1 MPERARDARVKPWQ
15 QAAQGLVSVLHV
27 VRPPT
32 RSLCTTTASARHVP
46 QQRRSRA
53 GFSPSGTR
61 SEPPARQR
69 RVALYL
75 ELGDGLGGGR
85 GGLRSHAQ
93 NAHLVHAAGPR
104 SARSRA
110 LSPAS
115 SRTVPVLV
123 TTSSRG
129 RDRAGSSCCTRRNT
143 YSGSGSNRRPRVV
156 VMKADFE
163 RALLDQ
169 ATEASGTRV
178 VVDVRA
184 PKDAVAARASR
195 SIDARGRR
203 RC

>member
-46 QQRRSRA
+46 ARQHQSSRPIPRNRRRSRRWSRWA
-53 GFSPSGTR
+53 AIARSNCTLGACCWPSKC
-61 SEPPARQR
+61 PQ
-69 RVALYL
+69 
-75 ELGDGLGGGR
+75 
-85 GGLRSHAQ
+85 
-93 NAHLVHAAGPR
+93 PR
-104 SARSRA
+104 SLACILTYGTSPGHNQQQRSRSRA
-110 LSPAS
+110 
-115 SRTVPVLV
+115 
-123 TTSSRG
+123 
-129 RDRAGSSCCTRRNT
+129 

-163 RALLDQ
+163 RALLEQ

-195 SIDARGRR
+195 WIDARGRR
-203 RC
+203 RGQVSGIS

>member
-1 MPERARDARVKPWQ
+1 MAERAREARVKPWQ
-15 QAAQGLVSVLHV
+15 QAAQELVSVLHV

-32 RSLCTTTASARHVP
+32 RSQCTTTASARHVP

-53 GFSPSGTR
+53 GISPSGTR
-61 SEPPARQR
+61 SEPPARQHQSSRPIPRTR
-69 RVALYL
+69 R
-75 ELGDGLGGGR
+75 
-85 GGLRSHAQ
+85 RSRRWSRW
-93 NAHLVHAAGPR
+93 AAI
-104 SARSRA
+104 ARSTCTFGACCWPSKCPQPRC
-110 LSPAS
+110 LAS
-115 SRTVPVLV
+115 SRAVPVLV

-129 RDRAGSSCCTRRNT
+129 RDRARSSCCTRRNT
-143 YSGSGSNRRPRVV
+143 YSACGSNRRPRVV

-163 RALLDQ
+163 RALLEQ

>member
-1 MPERARDARVKPWQ
+1 MSGRRHGRCARPLRVLGTCLSNGALAWDSVH
-15 QAAQGLVSVLHV
+15 LVPGVSH
-27 VRPPT
+27 
-32 RSLCTTTASARHVP
+32 
-46 QQRRSRA
+46 QRGST
-53 GFSPSGTR
+53 S
-61 SEPPARQR
+61 

-75 ELGDGLGGGR
+75 EIGDGLGGGR

-93 NAHLVHAAGPR
+93 TAHLVHAAGPR

-129 RDRAGSSCCTRRNT
+129 RDRARSSCCTRRNT
-143 YSGSGSNRRPRVV
+143 YSASGSNRRPRVV

-163 RALLDQ
+163 RALLEQ

-195 SIDARGRR
+195 WIDARGRR
-203 RC
+203 RGQVSGIS

>member
-1 MPERARDARVKPWQ
+1 MSGRRHGRCARPLRVLDACLSSGALGRDSVR
-15 QAAQGLVSVLHV
+15 LVRGVSH
-27 VRPPT
+27 
-32 RSLCTTTASARHVP
+32 
-46 QQRRSRA
+46 QRGST
-53 GFSPSGTR
+53 S
-61 SEPPARQR
+61 

-93 NAHLVHAAGPR
+93 TAHLVHAAGPR

-115 SRTVPVLV
+115 SRTVPSLV

-129 RDRAGSSCCTRRNT
+129 RDRARSSCCTRRNT

-163 RALLDQ
+163 RALLEQ

-195 SIDARGRR
+195 SIAARGRR
-203 RC
+203 RGQVSAIPRFW

>member
-1 MPERARDARVKPWQ
+1 MSGRRHGRCARPLRVLDACLSSGALGRDSVH
-15 QAAQGLVSVLHV
+15 LVPGVSHQ
-27 VRPPT
+27 RGGTT
-32 RSLCTTTASARHVP
+32 RD
-46 QQRRSRA
+46 
-53 GFSPSGTR
+53 
-61 SEPPARQR
+61 
-69 RVALYL
+69 ALYL

-115 SRTVPVLV
+115 SRAVPALV

-129 RDRAGSSCCTRRNT
+129 RDRARSSCCTRRNT

-163 RALLDQ
+163 RALLEQ

-184 PKDAVAARASR
+184 PKDAVAARGSR
-195 SIDARGRR
+195 WIDARGRR
-203 RC
+203 RGQVSGIS

>member
-15 QAAQGLVSVLHV
+15 QATQGLVSVLHV

-46 QQRRSRA
+46 QQRHSRA

-61 SEPPARQR
+61 SEPPARQH

-75 ELGDGLGGGR
+75 EIGDGLGGGR

-93 NAHLVHAAGPR
+93 TAHLVHAAGPR

-110 LSPAS
+110 VSPVS
-115 SRTVPVLV
+115 SRAVPVLV

-129 RDRAGSSCCTRRNT
+129 RDCARSSCCTRRNT
-143 YSGSGSNRRPRVV
+143 YSACGSNRRPRVV

-163 RALLDQ
+163 RALLEQ
-169 ATEASGTRV
+169 AT
-178 VVDVRA
+178 
-184 PKDAVAARASR
+184 
-195 SIDARGRR
+195 
-203 RC
+203 